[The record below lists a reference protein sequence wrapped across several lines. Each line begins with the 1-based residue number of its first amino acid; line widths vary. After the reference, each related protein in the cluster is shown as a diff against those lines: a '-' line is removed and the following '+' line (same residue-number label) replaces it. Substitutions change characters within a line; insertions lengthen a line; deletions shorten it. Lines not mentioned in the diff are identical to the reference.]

1 MTNNLTFS
9 DLIAPVDETEFFTAY
24 HDRRPLHIPAPD
36 PARFQPIM
44 SWAILTHILNMS
56 AHWSQHTLSMVL
68 DKQVIPPTEFCRD
81 LLDSGALP
89 KLQPDAVLVTRLLRR
104 GASLVANDIDTLS
117 AGLAATANA
126 LEARL
131 GAKVQANLY
140 CSTHRHQA
148 FDSHFD
154 THEVFALHMEG
165 EKVWRVYEGRL
176 EQPIASTAF
185 QTLSQDFIDANKG
198 PVLLEV
204 TMRPGDLLY
213 IPRGQYH
220 DAIATGDNALHV
232 AFGATHPIGIDVVN
246 LILARAME
254 DPAFR
259 ANLPLQSAGDDALRA
274 HLDVLS
280 VRLGELAASDG
291 LFSDVSQAR
300 QAFGYQRGGFDLP
313 GDTQP
318 DRFCLCANG
327 LSVATHAG
335 QPVLV
340 SGKRAIAIPD
350 GLETMVSWMLDR
362 PEFSRGELEAA
373 FVTVAPAQRQ
383 RALTAMTA
391 MKAIAPSP

>member
-1 MTNNLTFS
+1 MTFA
-9 DLIAPVDETEFFTAY
+9 DIIAPLDEAEFFAAY

-36 PARFQPIM
+36 PARFQAVM
-44 SWAILTHILNMS
+44 SWAILTQILNMS
-56 AHWSQHTLSMVL
+56 AHWSQHTLSLVL
-68 DKQVIPPTEFCRD
+68 DKQIIAAAEYCREV
-81 LLDSGALP
+81 LDSGAEP
-89 KLQPDAVLVTRLLRR
+89 KLQPDAGLVTGWLQR

-117 AGLAATANA
+117 PGLAATANA

-176 EQPIASTAF
+176 DQPIASTAF

-204 TMRPGDLLY
+204 TMRPGDVLY

-220 DAIATGDNALHV
+220 DAVATGDNALHV

-246 LILARAME
+246 LVLARAME
-254 DPAFR
+254 DPVFR
-259 ANLPLQSAGDDALRA
+259 ANLPLQSTGDDALRA
-274 HLDVLS
+274 HLDILGS
-280 VRLGELAASDG
+280 RLAEMAAGDG
-291 LFSDVSQAR
+291 LFNDVSQAR
-300 QAFGYQRGGFDLP
+300 RSIGYQRGGYDLP
-313 GDTQP
+313 ADTQP
-318 DRFCLCANG
+318 DRYNLCAAG
-327 LSVATHAG
+327 LSVASHAG
-335 QPVLV
+335 QPVLI

-350 GLETMVSWMLDR
+350 GLETMVGWMLGR
-362 PEFSRGELEAA
+362 PQFSRGELDLAFAA
-373 FVTVAPAQRQ
+373 SDPAQRQ

-391 MKAIAPSP
+391 MKVIAPAP